1 MNKHV
6 CGELNLIGQTTDVDC
21 LKLEGLV
28 TFVLLLRKIKLNKEI
43 SKATTGATLVGENIL
58 SIRQ

>member
-21 LKLEGLV
+21 LKLERACYICV
-28 TFVLLLRKIKLNKEI
+28 VAAKNKIK
-43 SKATTGATLVGENIL
+43 
-58 SIRQ
+58 